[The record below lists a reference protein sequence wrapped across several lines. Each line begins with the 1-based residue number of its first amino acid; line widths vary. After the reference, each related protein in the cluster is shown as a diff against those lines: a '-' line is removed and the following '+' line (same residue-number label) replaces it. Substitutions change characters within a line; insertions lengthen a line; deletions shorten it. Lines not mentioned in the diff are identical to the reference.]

1 MEVEKSIIITHDVN
15 FRGQHIRV
23 SWCKDYDFN
32 RRSPLVS
39 RGVRCNWGAEGKET
53 VEFQG
58 LLHSPSKTESSGK
71 SVQLVGHLRHSHNTC
86 QSRFSVHSW
95 SIWYA
100 GLFRHYGFSVSF
112 MSVSSTVTRQA
123 RLEKANMIAYDES
136 SEELSASCGHCD
148 PCGWHGTRR
157 VSDNDYKIMVICQRR
172 LGRSETTQLSDIKP
186 WE

>member
-1 MEVEKSIIITHDVN
+1 MEVEKYSIHHHN
-15 FRGQHIRV
+15 PWREFRGQHIRV
-23 SWCKDYDFN
+23 SWRKDCDFN
-32 RRSPLVS
+32 RRSPLV
-39 RGVRCNWGAEGKET
+39 RTGVRCNWGAEGKET

-123 RLEKANMIAYDES
+123 RLEKANMIAYNEIQS
-136 SEELSASCGHCD
+136 SCTSSVVTSCD
-148 PCGWHGTRR
+148 PSGWHNIRSWR
-157 VSDNDYKIMVICQRR
+157 VPRTATK
-172 LGRSETTQLSDIKP
+172 LF
-186 WE
+186 